1 MIDRFQ
7 ISVTAA
13 GTSAGSASGSA
24 SGSAYSPPVAGE
36 ILKVHVDYTGDT
48 NTMDVTLQDVQD
60 PASEN
65 IVNLADQD
73 TDIALY
79 PRRVLETNDGTD
91 LTYDGT
97 RKVYAP
103 YVVHGRLKLSVAQ
116 ADAGDIVVAT
126 VWLRR

>member
-1 MIDRFQ
+1 MIDRIQ
-7 ISVTAA
+7 IKATASGAA
-13 GTSAGSASGSA
+13 GAASGT
-24 SGSAYSPPVAGE
+24 AYGPHLRGE
-36 ILKVHVDYTGDT
+36 VLKVHVNYTGDT
-48 NTMDVTLQDVQD
+48 NTMDVALVDEAD
-60 PASEN
+60 PAAEE
-65 IVNLADQD
+65 IVDLDDQD

-103 YVVHGRLKLSVAQ
+103 YVVHGRLKLTVAQ
-116 ADAGDIVVAT
+116 ADDGDSVEAT

>member
-1 MIDRFQ
+1 MIDRLQ
-7 ISVTAA
+7 IKATAA
-13 GTSAGSASGSA
+13 GTAGAA
-24 SGSAYSPPVAGE
+24 AATAYSPHVAGE

-48 NTMDVTLQDVQD
+48 NTMDVTLADEAD
-60 PASEN
+60 PAAES
-65 IVNLADQD
+65 IVSLANQD
-73 TDIALY
+73 TDITLY
-79 PRRVLETNDGTD
+79 PRRLLETNDGTD

-116 ADAGDIVVAT
+116 ADAGDVVEAT

>member
-1 MIDRFQ
+1 MIDRLQ
-7 ISVTAA
+7 LSVTAA
-13 GTSAGSASGSA
+13 GTPAGSA

-36 ILKVHVDYTGDT
+36 ILKVHIDYTGDT
-48 NTMDVTLQDVQD
+48 NTMDLTLEDVQD
-60 PASEN
+60 LASEK
-65 IVNLADQD
+65 IVNLANQD

-79 PRRVLETNDGTD
+79 PRRLLETNDGTD

-116 ADAGDIVVAT
+116 ADAGDIVTAT
-126 VWLRR
+126 VWMRR